1 MADSTVTPSSPI
13 QPRGRGVTMM
23 RKLTKV
29 RHTGIK
35 IKIQF
40 NQTTWNCFG
49 PDAKTFRRHDIPLNL
64 RGKEKVAKNIHPH
77 RLSRGGYELL
87 TEKMMAEKRSLQD
100 STLSDERSPSPP
112 TREEKWKRARQG
124 KDGEYKSTATKV
136 VADKIDSLV
145 EEAEKGTFVP
155 NGRDDILTN
164 ATGTAE
170 HGGRVRGEGRGVNI
184 SNYFGRSSR
193 SSPNINVT
201 EQLSQLATTMR
212 AEFEDKLVK
221 ERQLMMETL
230 KSMGFS
236 QPASQANQVVEECSP
251 IHIGNGSVKASC
263 SAAPIKI
270 KEVSDYETDS
280 VTKLLCMLVKRKK
293 YLPIHLE
300 HDACVTNFKMS
311 PAYMKDLL
319 VGDKWL
325 DFSILQLWCTCM
337 LRLSLAK
344 NNSSL
349 YAFLDPC
356 QLSFSTKPYSIQK
369 VGKQYIQNKLRDVK
383 KECYLAPYLFSGHWQ
398 LIIMSPKDNVI
409 VCLCSLQKKIDE
421 TSKKFFTDAFTVHQ
435 LACGN
440 RKKPTWLFP
449 KTRVQ
454 PNGND
459 CGYYVMKNMIDIVS
473 TSITKNWNEV
483 FNDSTA
489 LTEDDLYELR
499 NCWATCFLD
508 LFNPKNDYDDVAEE
522 GS

>member
-1 MADSTVTPSSPI
+1 MD
-13 QPRGRGVTMM
+13 
-23 RKLTKV
+23 
-29 RHTGIK
+29 
-35 IKIQF
+35 
-40 NQTTWNCFG
+40 
-49 PDAKTFRRHDIPLNL
+49 
-64 RGKEKVAKNIHPH
+64 
-77 RLSRGGYELL
+77 
-87 TEKMMAEKRSLQD
+87 RSWMKANRV
-100 STLSDERSPSPP
+100 SDE
-112 TREEKWKRARQG
+112 
-124 KDGEYKSTATKV
+124 
-136 VADKIDSLV
+136 
-145 EEAEKGTFVP
+145 
-155 NGRDDILTN
+155 
-164 ATGTAE
+164 
-170 HGGRVRGEGRGVNI
+170 
-184 SNYFGRSSR
+184 SSR

-236 QPASQANQVVEECSP
+236 QPAPQANQVVEECSP

-280 VTKLLCMLVKRKK
+280 ATKLLCMLVKRKK

-369 VGKQYIQNKLRDVK
+369 AGKQYIQNKLRDVK

-421 TSKKFFTDAFTVHQ
+421 TSKKFFYDAFTVHQ